1 MSVKTKS
8 HLLFG
13 KLFKAIMAP
22 LGVVVSTEFKI
33 MSDSPRA
40 DILIIKKRD
49 GKWTQKQLKLIPD
62 GIRESEARYIIL
74 EFKYTQSLS
83 DKSFQQALGYDYFFG
98 ERYHLQRN
106 DFQTFI
112 VSAITPRQEILIDYG
127 YSQTEINGVYKS
139 QIRAFKLFP
148 ILILNELPDEYHNA
162 LIKAFSSRKGQREK
176 AKQLLR
182 EKRYIETIPKGIKTI
197 ISEIFKYIFCKP
209 EEDISMATMTDEHA
223 TRVARFIDVF
233 VNTNLSLEE
242 ILSLHKPEDVIS
254 HFKPEDVIPQFKPE
268 DVIPQF
274 KPKDVISQL
283 KPEDVISHFKPKDV
297 ISQLRPEDILSS
309 LDKSQLMQLKQ
320 HLDGV

>member
-1 MSVKTKS
+1 MKTKS

-40 DILIIKKRD
+40 DILIIKKRS
-49 GKWTQKQLKLIPD
+49 GKWSQKQLKMIPD

-83 DKSFQQALGYDYFFG
+83 DKSFQQALGYDYFLG
-98 ERYHLQRN
+98 EHYHLKRN

-127 YSQTEINGVYKS
+127 YSQTGTNGVYKS
-139 QIRAFKLFP
+139 HIRAFKLFP

-162 LIKAFSSRKGQREK
+162 LIKAFASRKAQREK

-182 EKRYIETIPKGIKTI
+182 EKHYIETIPKGINTI
-197 ISEIFKYIFCKP
+197 IAEIFKYIFCKP
-209 EEDISMATMTDEHA
+209 EEDISMASMTDEHA
-223 TRVARFIDVF
+223 SKVARFIDVF

-242 ILSLHKPEDVIS
+242 VLSQYKTEDVIS
-254 HFKPEDVIPQFKPE
+254 KYKPKDVIS
-268 DVIPQF
+268 QF
-274 KPKDVISQL
+274 KPKDVISQ
-283 KPEDVISHFKPKDV
+283 F
-297 ISQLRPEDILSS
+297 RPEDIVSC
-309 LDKSQLMQLKQ
+309 LDKSQIMLLKQ
-320 HLDGV
+320 QLDKV